1 MSSSAE
7 ENLTRIYTINLGKA
21 QLTPRYRRTDRVIN
35 MIREFAKKHMKSGE
49 VKLDQELNR
58 HVWQKGK
65 AHPPRKLRVRMMKDE
80 DGIVIV
86 SPYEEVV
93 RKEDTKSTAKAEDVE
108 SKPTEEPLPETE
120 KAQKE
125 ETEKAQKEEPE
136 DQQDTKEKETTKTKK
151 GKKKTEANTKKGR
164 KTKK

>member
-1 MSSSAE
+1 
-7 ENLTRIYTINLGKA
+7 
-21 QLTPRYRRTDRVIN
+21 

-86 SPYEEVV
+86 SPYEEAV
-93 RKEDTKSTAKAEDVE
+93 RKEDAKSTVKAEDVE
-108 SKPTEEPLPETE
+108 SKPTEEPLRR
-120 KAQKE
+120 
-125 ETEKAQKEEPE
+125 
-136 DQQDTKEKETTKTKK
+136 DRK
-151 GKKKTEANTKKGR
+151 GSKGR
-164 KTKK
+164 TRRSTGYQRKRDNENKEGQEKDRS